1 MKAKRYKFKHTQKK
15 PARRRL
21 LAGLGVSH
29 TSKKYYIIYFFT
41 LVIIFILFPF
51 VLKFLTNFKKNYG
64 KGYGFVPRDF
74 ERAERLRIQEKPIP
88 FQPKEVWQYN
98 EEPGEKSKK

>member
-1 MKAKRYKFKHTQKK
+1 MKVKKYKFKHTQKK
-15 PARRRL
+15 PVRRRL
-21 LAGLGVSH
+21 LARLGVSH
-29 TSKKYYIIYFFT
+29 TSKRYYIFYFLT

-51 VLKFLTNFKKNYG
+51 ILKFFTNFKKNYG

-74 ERAERLRIQEKPIP
+74 ERAERLRIQKKPIP